1 MKTLLNSA
9 HRLHPTLLIL
19 CLISFSPLSSAGE
32 QQSVV
37 GSISFVRGSCAAL
50 QPGQAARILGK
61 GSEIYRNDNIQTSE
75 RSFTIITFTD
85 GAKITV
91 RPNSSLSINE
101 YSNRQKNKQAQL
113 TLHKGGVRTS
123 SGEIAR
129 NNPDRY
135 QIQTPYATVNAQQA
149 DYSVRICQQDCL
161 LEAEKHKDKIIKKN
175 QTVVGRIVTLQGD
188 VTAEQKEPKPTDK
201 NQSKSKRQ
209 LTAGAPLYTD
219 DHVNSRKNSYALMAF
234 RDGGRMTLQAE
245 SEFDIKKYSYQQESE
260 QDRAIYNLV
269 KGGLRALTGHIG
281 KVEKA
286 NYQVNTP
293 VATIGIRGTGF
304 DLHCEGDD
312 CEDNTEDTRKAKKK
326 LERIKKAQ
334 AEGLYSRVWKGGIS
348 QTNKSGRYELD
359 KPKSNYIANQQSKP
373 IALSHWPARLQGK
386 AGPRPDKVP
395 VNENNLFGSSTLSGT
410 PIGVYVTVHD
420 GYIKLTNRLTENII
434 TIDLGKDES
443 GYVSPEGKII
453 RLDRKRR
460 FQVYDVYPLPSEF
473 DEKTAEIGAFSI
485 LAKNYDDLNAPIY
498 QCLCD

>member
-9 HRLHPTLLIL
+9 QQLQKKMLII
-19 CLISFSPLSSAGE
+19 CIISFSTLSSAGE
-32 QQSVV
+32 QLTVV

-50 QPGQAARILGK
+50 QPGQAPRLLGK
-61 GSEIYRNDNIQTSE
+61 GTEIYQNDNIQTSE

-91 RPNSSLSINE
+91 RPNSSFSINA
-101 YSNRQKNKQAQL
+101 YSNQQKNKQAQM

-161 LEAEKHKDKIIKKN
+161 LEAEKHKDKVIQKT
-175 QTVVGRIVTLQGD
+175 QSVVGRIVNLQGD
-188 VTAEQKEPKPTDK
+188 VTAEQKQTDK
-201 NQSKSKRQ
+201 NQDRRQ
-209 LTAGAPLYTD
+209 LTVGAPLYTD
-219 DHVNSRKNSYALMAF
+219 DHVNSQKNSYALMAF
-234 RDGGRMTLQAE
+234 RDGGRMTLEAE
-245 SEFDIKKYSYQQESE
+245 SAFDIKNYAYQQESK
-260 QDRAIYNLV
+260 QDQAIYNLV

-293 VATIGIRGTGF
+293 VATIGIRGTGY
-304 DLHCEGDD
+304 DLHCEGNDCADKKADD
-312 CEDNTEDTRKAKKK
+312 KNVKKK
-326 LERIKKAQ
+326 WGPIKKAL

-348 QTNKSGRYELD
+348 QSNNSGSHELD
-359 KPKSNYIANQQSKP
+359 NPKSNYIANQQTKP
-373 IALSHWPARLQGK
+373 IAFSHWPARLQSK

-395 VNENNLFGSSTLSGT
+395 VNENNLFGSTSLSGT

-420 GYIKLTNRLTENII
+420 GYIKLTNKQTENVI

-453 RLDRKRR
+453 RLDKKQR

-473 DEKTAEIGAFSI
+473 DEKTAEIGIFSI
-485 LAKNYDDLNAPIY
+485 LAQNYEEPAAPVY